1 MRRPHPGVA
10 LAVCGCAALVGTI
23 GPLHA
28 VAALAVLAA
37 CTVLWG
43 LRPARVLRRV
53 SVAAFPLSGF
63 LVFAPWVGGH
73 ALDLVARGIAVTS
86 ACLVLGAVASW
97 ASLLALLERLGL
109 PGPLVAYLAI
119 LARHAGTVRDEV
131 LRMHRALVLR
141 GGYRTWRNRVRSWRI
156 LLVRLVPQVILRADR
171 VADVLELRGFRGCL
185 PGGSAGP
192 LTAVDVASAGLGLV
206 LLALGVVP

>member
-10 LAVCGCAALVGTI
+10 LAVCGCAALVGAT
-23 GPLHA
+23 GAWRA
-28 VAALAVLAA
+28 VASLVVLGA
-37 CTVLWG
+37 CAVLWG
-43 LRPARVLRRV
+43 LSPAALWKRVML
-53 SVAAFPLSGF
+53 AAMALSGF
-63 LVFAPWVGGH
+63 LVFAWWVGGH
-73 ALDLVARGIAVTS
+73 AVDLVVRGIAVTS

-109 PGPLVAYLAI
+109 PRALVAYLAI

-156 LLVRLVPQVILRADR
+156 LLVRLAPQVILRADR
-171 VADVLELRGFRGCL
+171 VADVLALRGFRGRL
-185 PGGSAGP
+185 PGRPAGP
-192 LTAVDVASAGLGLV
+192 LTAVDVASAGLALV